1 MHIDAEVHFWKYG
14 KSLAGVTL
22 RDNKLM
28 QQDYLPEHMSLSFN
42 RNEIDGC
49 IATAAEST
57 EVETRF
63 LSELAV
69 THPIIKGVVGR
80 IDLNGPKAI
89 EKIAEFQQYQS
100 IRGYRLDIGKN
111 SLPSSEVMEAL
122 KSNQYS
128 LELTIGTNSET
139 DFNHWLQLYP
149 DQSFII
155 RDCASPDA
163 KQAPTKKWESDI
175 RALAKNQNLSCK
187 LSGLF
192 TNGNGKS
199 WKPADFY
206 PFLEIL
212 FDSFGADRL
221 LYASDWP
228 FLLLSGIYIQW
239 KSLLEK
245 FTEKLSLDDRD
256 KFFGE
261 NAVRL
266 YRL

>member
-1 MHIDAEVHFWKYG
+1 MHIDSEVHFWKYG
-14 KSLAGVTL
+14 KSLVSQTI
-22 RDNKLM
+22 RENKLM
-28 QQDYLPEHMSLSFN
+28 QQDYLPEHMALSFN

-49 IATAAEST
+49 IAVAVEPLD
-57 EVETRF
+57 VETRF
-63 LSELAV
+63 LSELAL
-69 THPIIKGVVGR
+69 THPVIKGVVGWL
-80 IDLNGPKAI
+80 DLNGPNAI
-89 EKIAEFQQYQS
+89 EKIEAFQQYQS

-111 SLPSSEVMEAL
+111 GLPSPEVMEVL
-122 KSNQYS
+122 KTNLYS
-128 LELTIGTNSET
+128 LDLTIGVNSET
-139 DFNHWLQLYP
+139 DIIHWIQLYP
-149 DQSFII
+149 DHLFII
-155 RDCASPDA
+155 QDCAGPDA
-163 KQAPTKKWESDI
+163 KQPPTKKWESDI

-192 TNGNGKS
+192 TTGNGKS

-228 FLLLSGIYIQW
+228 FLLLNGIYVQW

-245 FTEKLSLDDRD
+245 FTERLSLDDRD

>member
-1 MHIDAEVHFWKYG
+1 MHIDSEVHFWKYG
-14 KSLAGVTL
+14 KSLVSPTI
-22 RDNKLM
+22 RDHKLM
-28 QQDYLPEHMSLSFN
+28 QQDYLPEHISLSFN

-49 IATAAEST
+49 IAVAT
-57 EVETRF
+57 EPVDIETRF
-63 LSELAV
+63 LSELAI
-69 THPIIKGVVGR
+69 THPVIRGVVGW
-80 IDLNGPKAI
+80 IDLYGPKAI
-89 EKIAEFQQYQS
+89 EKIEEFQQYLH
-100 IRGYRLDIGKN
+100 IRGYRIDIGKN
-111 SLPSSEVMEAL
+111 SFPSREVMEVL
-122 KSNQYS
+122 ETNQYS
-128 LELTIGTNSET
+128 LDISVGVDKVAEFTKWIEA
-139 DFNHWLQLYP
+139 YP
-149 DQSFII
+149 DQSFIL

-163 KQAPTKKWESDI
+163 KQPPSKKWESDI

-212 FDSFGADRL
+212 FDSFGTGRL

-228 FLLLSGIYIQW
+228 FLLLSGIYVQW

-245 FTEKLSLDDRD
+245 FTERLSLEDRD

-261 NAVRL
+261 NAVSI